1 MREINLSLPLKL
13 KKTQNKM
20 TKLFLLRPNF
30 PDKKLSETDI
40 YFCPDCAMI
49 EGVLSYYPELKQK
62 VEITYVDF
70 EVPRQPIVDLVGEG
84 FQGCPILIIHK
95 DDMTAEDHSMAEF
108 RTSGDYKFLYK
119 NTTIA
124 RYLGKKHKVGLPH

>member
-1 MREINLSLPLKL
+1 
-13 KKTQNKM
+13 M
-20 TKLFLLRPNF
+20 TKLFLLSPNF
-30 PDKKLSETDI
+30 PDKNLSETTV

-62 VEITYVDF
+62 VEIIYVDF

-95 DDMTAEDHSMAEF
+95 DDMTEEDHSLAEF
-108 RTSGDYKFLYK
+108 RISGDYNFLYK

-124 RYLGKKHKVGLPH
+124 RYLAKKHNLGLPH

>member
-13 KKTQNKM
+13 KKTPNKM

-30 PDKKLSETDI
+30 PDKKLSETNI

-70 EVPRQPIVDLVGEG
+70 EVP
-84 FQGCPILIIHK
+84 
-95 DDMTAEDHSMAEF
+95 
-108 RTSGDYKFLYK
+108 
-119 NTTIA
+119 
-124 RYLGKKHKVGLPH
+124 